1 MSGLTGLAGVRDPFF
16 GHSAVSG
23 AEKYALMGPFWIR
36 CLLLDQLP
44 VTGDAGS
51 FENMVPLNENK
62 WML

>member
-1 MSGLTGLAGVRDPFF
+1 MNELWLSRGQ
-16 GHSAVSG
+16 GHLLWSLSSSS

-51 FENMVPLNENK
+51 CENTVPLKENK